1 MPVPEIAICVGRDG
15 CGWEVRRAVL
25 GGAVLTVDAGP
36 AVVELHH
43 DDLEGLSDEVS
54 DLLDVLRALRDEPPA
69 ERVLT
74 EPERIAREIGA

>member
-43 DDLEGLSDEVS
+43 DDLEGLFDEVS
-54 DLLDVLRALRDEPPA
+54 DLLDVLRALRDEPP
-69 ERVLT
+69 ERALT

>member
-43 DDLEGLSDEVS
+43 DDLEGLFDEVS

>member
-43 DDLEGLSDEVS
+43 DDLEGLFDEVS

-69 ERVLT
+69 ERALT

>member
-15 CGWEVRRAVL
+15 CGWKVRRAVL

-36 AVVELHH
+36 AVVELYH
-43 DDLEGLSDEVS
+43 DDLEGLFDEVS
-54 DLLDVLRALRDEPPA
+54 DLLDALRALRDEPPA
-69 ERVLT
+69 ERALT

>member
-43 DDLEGLSDEVS
+43 DDLEGLFDEVS

-69 ERVLT
+69 ERALT
-74 EPERIAREIGA
+74 EPESIAREIGA

>member
-43 DDLEGLSDEVS
+43 DDLEGLFDEVS
-54 DLLDVLRALRDEPPA
+54 DLLDVLRALRDTPPA
-69 ERVLT
+69 GRPLT

>member
-15 CGWEVRRAVL
+15 SGWRVRRAVL

-36 AVVELHH
+36 AVVELYH
-43 DDLEGLSDEVS
+43 DDLEGLFDEVS
-54 DLLDVLRALRDEPPA
+54 DLLDALRALRDEPPA
-69 ERVLT
+69 ERALT

>member
-36 AVVELHH
+36 AVVELYHN
-43 DDLEGLSDEVS
+43 DLEGLFDEVS
-54 DLLDVLRALRDEPPA
+54 DLLDALRALRDEPPA
-69 ERVLT
+69 ERALT